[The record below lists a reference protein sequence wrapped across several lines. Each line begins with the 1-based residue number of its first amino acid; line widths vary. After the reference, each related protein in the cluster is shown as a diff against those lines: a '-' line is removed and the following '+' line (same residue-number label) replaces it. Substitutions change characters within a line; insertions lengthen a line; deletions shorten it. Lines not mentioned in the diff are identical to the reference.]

1 MKKNLIIGLT
11 GGIAT
16 GKTTVSRMFA
26 KLGARVI
33 SADTI
38 SREIAG
44 PGKPAFRK
52 IVAAFGKGILDRK
65 GKIDRAILGH
75 IVFRNTAKRKL
86 LQKITHPYIIKE
98 IGKRVKRAALNS
110 KRPLVVE
117 APLLFEA
124 GIERMFDRIV
134 TVWAPEKIQLARLR
148 SKYGLAR
155 VAALSRILA
164 QMPVNRKRKLA
175 DFSVDNSRTKARA
188 RKISKNIWNLL
199 TKR

>member
-1 MKKNLIIGLT
+1 MKRNLVIGLT

-16 GKTTVSRMFA
+16 GKTTVAKMFSG
-26 KLGARVI
+26 LGARVI
-33 SADTI
+33 SADAV
-38 SREIAG
+38 SREIMA

-52 IVAAFGKGILDRK
+52 LISAFGKGFARPN
-65 GKIDRAILGH
+65 GSIDRAMMGKL
-75 IVFRNTAKRKL
+75 VFANAAKRKL

-98 IGKRVKRAALNS
+98 ISGRIKRSSVNP

-124 GIERMFDRIV
+124 GLERMFDKIV

-148 SKYGLAR
+148 SRYGFAREDALAR
-155 VAALSRILA
+155 INSQI
-164 QMPVNRKRKLA
+164 PVNKKRKMA
-175 DFSVDNSRTKARA
+175 DYSIDNSRSLSRA
-188 RKISKNIWNLL
+188 RENAKIIWKLL